1 MNPINRLD
9 EAGFSVGI
17 KIVELFSIR
26 EKNYKRFTT
35 ISQLLNFITTV
46 VWKQLFGKTIDT
58 VERSN
63 DNDLEY
69 MIYETDPIT
78 NTFISVPEDIGDVN
92 CAAFI
97 AGIIRGIANQA
108 SLPAKVTTHYVE
120 YDGILKTVYLMKF
133 EKSCIDRE

>member
-1 MNPINRLD
+1 M
-9 EAGFSVGI
+9 
-17 KIVELFSIR
+17 
-26 EKNYKRFTT
+26 
-35 ISQLLNFITTV
+35 
-46 VWKQLFGKTIDT
+46 FGKTIDT

-108 SLPAKVTTHYVE
+108 NLPAKVTTHYVE